1 MVLRGKGKDGGGVLE
16 GVGVRAVKNMLEDKV
31 CRGGGIALVI
41 SPCVCSVVFA
51 R

>member
-1 MVLRGKGKDGGGVLE
+1 MLDE
-16 GVGVRAVKNMLEDKV
+16 VGVRAVENMLEDKV

-41 SPCVCSVVFA
+41 SPRVCSVVFA